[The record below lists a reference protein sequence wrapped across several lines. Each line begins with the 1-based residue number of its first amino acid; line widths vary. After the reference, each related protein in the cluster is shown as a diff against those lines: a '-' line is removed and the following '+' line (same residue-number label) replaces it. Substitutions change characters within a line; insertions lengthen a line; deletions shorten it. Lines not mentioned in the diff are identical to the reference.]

1 MPLNKADHI
10 INQLAAVDDFF
21 SDPAIT
27 CWEKK
32 QGNLSI
38 YLFAQVFSSVENL
51 KKDYK
56 MIRDHVAISFQSQ
69 GLESDGERW
78 NLYIFYIVEEK
89 VPHVLKL
96 EIEHDKF
103 STRKIVCSGVTGA
116 INDQVITALIDGE
129 LFDFDISK
137 RAQPKIN
144 LSALLAK
151 DFPKVAAALKSIGG
165 KDNVTALDPL
175 LKTLEP

>member
-1 MPLNKADHI
+1 MPLNKAEHI
-10 INQLAAVDDFF
+10 IAHLVAVDDFF
-21 SDPAIT
+21 NDPSIT

-38 YLFAQVFSSVENL
+38 YLFAQVFASVEKL

-69 GLESDGERW
+69 GLDSDGERW
-78 NLYIFYIVEEK
+78 NLYIFYMVKEK
-89 VPHVLKL
+89 VPHALKL

-103 STRKIVCSGVTGA
+103 STRKIVCSGVDGVIDDQA
-116 INDQVITALIDGE
+116 ITTLIDGE

-137 RAQPKIN
+137 RAQPKTN
-144 LSALLAK
+144 LNALLTK
-151 DFPKVAAALKSIGG
+151 DFPKVAAALKSLGG
-165 KDNVTALDPL
+165 KDNVNALDPL